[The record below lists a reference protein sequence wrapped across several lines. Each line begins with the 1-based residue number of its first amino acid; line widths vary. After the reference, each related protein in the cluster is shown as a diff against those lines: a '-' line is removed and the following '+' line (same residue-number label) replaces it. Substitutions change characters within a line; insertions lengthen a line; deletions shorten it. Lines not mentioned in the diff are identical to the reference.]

1 MFVVSRHWELL
12 VDIYLP
18 NVSSWEQLKIFD
30 PIKTGTFLHLCMNH
44 DTIFFKNGE
53 ILICWVQSQVAMS
66 RVHVCIHWQRKINGS
81 VDRQLQ
87 WWRLGVVESV
97 TVDSDRRL
105 SSLLRG
111 LACVAMQQWSVVLV
125 TVVTR
130 WLTWPSDYTRHTCI
144 YMPVKILV
152 IEHTQIHTYSEFQ
165 LHSNLLS
172 VPLCSVQARIY
183 ICICNSVY
191 KCTQRGDSNAAE
203 IHRIH
208 TTVLQQSVWREGPG
222 ICFAPRLSP
231 ALLFTAAQ

>member
-1 MFVVSRHWELL
+1 M
-12 VDIYLP
+12 
-18 NVSSWEQLKIFD
+18 
-30 PIKTGTFLHLCMNH
+30 
-44 DTIFFKNGE
+44 
-53 ILICWVQSQVAMS
+53 
-66 RVHVCIHWQRKINGS
+66 
-81 VDRQLQ
+81 
-87 WWRLGVVESV
+87 VESV
-97 TVDSDRRL
+97 TVVEGSLAYCGVLHVLRCSSGRL
-105 SSLLRG
+105 FWLPWLQSGSHDHQIIH
-111 LACVAMQQWSVVLV
+111 VAHS
-125 TVVTR
+125 
-130 WLTWPSDYTRHTCI
+130 YTSM
-144 YMPVKILV
+144 YKSWV